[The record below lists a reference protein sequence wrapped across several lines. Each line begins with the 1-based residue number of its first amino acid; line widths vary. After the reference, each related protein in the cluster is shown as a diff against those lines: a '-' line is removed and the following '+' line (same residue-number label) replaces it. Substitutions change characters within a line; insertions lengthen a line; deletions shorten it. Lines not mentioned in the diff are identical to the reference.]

1 MPEGERLTPWY
12 LQGQVRC
19 SIGMMIAKVV
29 RDDDLEDGR
38 RSRLHSCCLWLPRLA
53 CCRRRELVMAMGHL
67 LSNHDGG
74 GGNEIHAHSILVF
87 VSTPLTNFISN
98 DTSLPPCDNANTRN
112 MFFLFMRGS
121 RLLKYEP
128 VATC

>member
-1 MPEGERLTPWY
+1 MRVDDAGRERRWVVLTPWY

-19 SIGMMIAKVV
+19 SIGMMTAKVV

-38 RSRLHSCCLWLPRLA
+38 RSRLHSCCLWPPDWHA
-53 CCRRRELVMAMGHL
+53 VGGELVMAMGQL
-67 LSNHDGG
+67 LSNDDGG

-112 MFFLFMRGS
+112 VFSYL
-121 RLLKYEP
+121 
-128 VATC
+128 